1 MKSLAKLP
9 AHIIRRLQ
17 PETLEQIAVMEWL
30 RWTHPDIVDCV
41 MHIPNERKQNKIWGL
56 VLAHMGV
63 LPGASDLF
71 IAVPRKMFHGMFL
84 EMKTK
89 KGRLTEN
96 QKTFLQDMKSQ
107 GYHASAAYGSDDAI
121 YQINNYLKLPNVA

>member
-9 AHIIRRLQ
+9 QHIIKKLQ
-17 PETLEQIAVMEWL
+17 PETIEQITVMDWL
-30 RWTHPDIVDCV
+30 RWKHPLIVKLT

-63 LPGASDLF
+63 LAGASDLF
-71 IAVPRKMFHGMFL
+71 MAYPRKNYHGLFL

-89 KGRLTEN
+89 KGRLTDN
-96 QKTFLQDMKSQ
+96 QKTFLSDMSEQ
-107 GYHASAAYGSDDAI
+107 GYLAEVAYGAEHAI
-121 YQINNYLKLPNVA
+121 SIIEKYLS

>member
-1 MKSLAKLP
+1 
-9 AHIIRRLQ
+9 
-17 PETLEQIAVMEWL
+17 MEWL
-30 RWTHPDIVDCV
+30 RWTHPNIVDCV

-71 IAVPRKMFHGMFL
+71 IAVPRQMFHGMFL

-96 QKTFLQDMKSQ
+96 QKTFLQTMRSQ
-107 GYHASAAYGSDDAI
+107 GYQATAAYGSDDAI